1 MNTIA
6 KLKSIVVKLKTDP
19 TINTLLWN
27 RIYIW
32 QPMTDTAQTYMT
44 INIVTQIQNIEV
56 NNRTRV
62 EFRYIGQE
70 NTALDTLWDIEYTV
84 KDFIIKNYKGFWFY
98 KYEIWNLANGYDE
111 KKKPILIRDFILY
124 YIT

>member
-6 KLKSIVVKLKTDP
+6 KIKQVVVKLKTDT
-19 TINTLLWN
+19 TISSLLWN

-32 QPMTDTAQTYMT
+32 QPMSEQTQSYMT

-62 EFRYIGQE
+62 EFRYIGLE
-70 NTALDTLWDIEYTV
+70 NTALDTLWDIEFAV
-84 KDFIIKNYKGFWFY
+84 KDFMIKNYREFGFY
-98 KYEIWNLANGYDE
+98 KFEIGTLANWYDE
-111 KKKPILIRDFILY
+111 KKKPVLIRDFILY

>member
-6 KLKSIVVKLKTDP
+6 KLKQVVVKLKTDT
-19 TINTLLWN
+19 TIGSLLWN

-32 QPMTDTAQTYMT
+32 QPMSEQTQSYMT

-62 EFRYIGQE
+62 EFRYIWLE
-70 NTALDTLWDIEYTV
+70 NTALDTLWDIEFAV
-84 KDFIIKNYKGFWFY
+84 KDFMITNYREFWFY
-98 KYEIWNLANGYDE
+98 KFEIWQLANWYDE
-111 KKKPILIRDFILY
+111 KKKPVLIRDFILY